1 MKRSPLAAAA
11 VLLALGV
18 WTAARPSPLAA
29 SAPSPN
35 DALAKARSLYAL
47 GDYAGTQALL
57 QSRASAWDAAGDA
70 SAALSAYDILT
81 QSLWSSG
88 QVEAAVQAAQKAR
101 ALAERL
107 GRADVSRLAAA
118 RLEIIALYKKA
129 KALRDESM
137 DNAASAAVFEQAVA
151 LARGIEAPEFEAK
164 CLRQQS
170 VAYYQMEDYAAFRD
184 LNRKALE
191 ITLKAKNRRD
201 EGVCRNNLAVY
212 YLKIDDYT
220 EALAQVEIALE
231 IARAASDDANA
242 ADGLNNLALIYAELG
257 DFDKAAKAQTDA
269 LELERRLGDPV
280 KIGIRINNL
289 GIIHRRKGLITDDR
303 REFELA
309 ARAFEE
315 ALARLEGSPETEST
329 ARVLNNLGSTWSQLG
344 EFDKAL
350 DRFRASLALAEKIGS
365 RELRGS
371 VLNNIGIVYARLGEL
386 ERSTVYYRQAV
397 DLALEQ
403 ADKKSLWETYLELG
417 NAQRGLGRDRE
428 AAESYRAAIAI
439 IEEIR
444 ASIST
449 EELRAT
455 YFGSDKRLDAYHNL
469 IGLLVDVDG
478 DPAPADARAAFETLE
493 KARARSFL
501 DSLEVRAYMNE
512 RPAGAPALAE
522 REKALLG
529 RLSQAYREL
538 LRPGLEGLGRSA
550 VQARIEAAEEDL
562 DRLRRDMRR
571 ADPVLAG
578 LEHPAAITY
587 DQARAAL
594 PDARTTAI
602 AFAVGKEKAYAFA
615 LSRTGL
621 KVYPIPPPAVLR
633 SEVETHIRR
642 ISDAD
647 SASFDEGVAL
657 YKALIE
663 PGLAPGVAK
672 LIIIPDGILTYLPF
686 EALPTSRDAP
696 VHWLVQ
702 DLEVS
707 YAPSLSSYR
716 ELRGRA
722 GRTHARTRPSLLAV
736 GAPSYA
742 SPDKERE
749 AAKLIESLY
758 PELGTPSLALPF
770 AAREI
775 ERAAASFPARRR
787 TVLTGPAASDD
798 ALKARATD
806 RNRIIHLAAHGLI
819 DDRKPMRS
827 AIVMAAPTA
836 PDGDYLL
843 QTREI
848 LDLRLDADLVVLSAC
863 RTGLGR
869 FLRGEGIE
877 GLNRAFFAAGAS
889 SVLMTLWSVSDE
901 AGVPL
906 MDAFY
911 NRLLASDSI
920 AASLRAAKLAL
931 LSSPGYAHPYYW
943 AGYIAAGDAGRIP
956 FPHRGRLWIGLIAG
970 AALALLAYLLLR
982 RARRWSPPPSP
993 DSTGS
998 ATSGS

>member
-1 MKRSPLAAAA
+1 MKRIPLAAAA

-18 WTAARPSPLAA
+18 WTAARSTSLAA
-29 SAPSPN
+29 SAQSP
-35 DALAKARSLYAL
+35 DEAIAEARALYTQ
-47 GDYAGTQALL
+47 GDYAGVQALL
-57 QSRASAWDAAGDA
+57 QSRAAGWDASGNV
-70 SAALSAYDILT
+70 SAALLAHDLLT

-88 QVEAAVQAAQKAR
+88 QVEAAVQAAQKAL
-101 ALAERL
+101 ALADRL
-107 GRADVSRLAAA
+107 GRTDFSRLAAA

-129 KALRDESM
+129 KSLRDESM

-151 LARGIEAPEFEAK
+151 LARKIEAPEFEAK

-170 VAYYQMEDYAAFRD
+170 VAYFQMEDYAAYRD
-184 LNRKALE
+184 LNRKALA
-191 ITLKAKNRRD
+191 ITLRTKNRRD

-220 EALAQVEIALE
+220 EALAQIEIALE
-231 IARAASDDANA
+231 IARAEDNAANA
-242 ADGLNNLALIYAELG
+242 ADSLNNLALIYAELG
-257 DFDKAAKAQTDA
+257 DFDKAAKAQSDA
-269 LELERRLGDPV
+269 LDLERRLGDPV
-280 KIGIRINNL
+280 KIGVRINNL
-289 GIIHRRKGLITDDR
+289 GIIHRRKGLLGDDR

-315 ALARLEGSPETEST
+315 ALARLEGSPEVEST
-329 ARVLNNLGSTWSQLG
+329 ARILNNLGSTWSQLG

-350 DRFRASLALAEKIGS
+350 GRFRASLALAEKIGS
-365 RELRGS
+365 RELRSS

-386 ERSTVYYRQAV
+386 ERSTVYYQQAV

-417 NAQRGLGRDRE
+417 NAQRGLGRDLE

-478 DPAPADARAAFETLE
+478 DPPPADAQAAFETLE

-512 RPAGAPALAE
+512 RPAGDPALAE
-522 REKALLG
+522 REKGLLA

-538 LRPGLEGLGRSA
+538 LRPGLEGPGKAA
-550 VQARIEAAEEDL
+550 VQARIEAVEEDL
-562 DRLRRDMRR
+562 ERLRRDMRR
-571 ADPVLAG
+571 ADPALAG
-578 LEHPAAITY
+578 LKHPAGITY
-587 DQARAAL
+587 EQARTAL

-602 AFAVGKEKAYAFA
+602 AFGVGKEKAYAFA
-615 LSRTGL
+615 LSRAGL
-621 KVYPIPPPAVLR
+621 RVYPIPPPAVLR
-633 SEVETHIRR
+633 AEVESHIRR
-642 ISDAD
+642 ISDTD
-647 SASFDEGVAL
+647 NASFDEGAAL

-663 PGLAPGVAK
+663 PGLLPGTKK

-686 EALPTSRDAP
+686 EALPTTGRGAP
-696 VHWLVQ
+696 VRWLVQ
-702 DLEVS
+702 DCEVS

-722 GRTHARTRPSLLAV
+722 GLTHARTRPSLLAV

-758 PELGTPSLALPF
+758 PELGTPTLALPF
-770 AAREI
+770 AGREI
-775 ERAAASFPARRR
+775 DRAASYFPARRR
-787 TVLTGPAASDD
+787 TVLTGQAASEDGF
-798 ALKARATD
+798 KARVSE
-806 RNRIIHLAAHGLI
+806 RNRVIHLAAHGLI

-836 PDGDYLL
+836 PDEDNLL

-869 FLRGEGIE
+869 LLRGEGIE

-889 SVLMTLWSVSDE
+889 AVLMTLWSVSDE

-906 MDAFY
+906 MDSFFG
-911 NRLLASDSI
+911 RLLASNSI
-920 AASLRAAKLAL
+920 AAALRAAKLAL
-931 LSSPGYAHPYYW
+931 IASPGYAHPYYW
-943 AGYIAAGDAGRIP
+943 AGYVAAGDAGRIP
-956 FPHRGRLWIGLIAG
+956 FPHWGRLWIRLMAG
-970 AALALLAYLLLR
+970 AALALLVFLLLR
-982 RARRWSPPPSP
+982 RSRR
-993 DSTGS
+993 
-998 ATSGS
+998 

>member
-1 MKRSPLAAAA
+1 MKRSSLAAAA

-18 WTAARPSPLAA
+18 WTAARPSSLAA
-29 SAPSPN
+29 PAESP
-35 DALAKARSLYAL
+35 DESIAEARALYVQ
-47 GDYAGTQALL
+47 GDYGGVQAILA
-57 QSRASAWDAAGDA
+57 SRAAAWDASGNV
-70 SAALSAYDILT
+70 SAALLAFDLLT

-88 QVEAAVQAAQKAR
+88 QVEPAVQAARKAQ
-101 ALAERL
+101 ALANRL
-107 GRADVSRLAAA
+107 GRDDLSRLAAA

-137 DNAASAAVFEQAVA
+137 DDAAAAAVFERAVV
-151 LARGIEAPEFEAK
+151 LARKIDAPEFEAK

-184 LNRKALE
+184 LNRKALA
-191 ITLKAKNRRD
+191 ITLKTKNRRD

-231 IARAASDDANA
+231 MARAEDNPASE
-242 ADGLNNLALIYAELG
+242 ADSLNNLALIYTELG

-269 LELERRLGDPV
+269 LDLERRLGDPV
-280 KIGIRINNL
+280 KIGVRINNL
-289 GIIHRRKGLITDDR
+289 GIIHRRKGLLGDDR

-315 ALARLEGSPETEST
+315 ALARLKGSPEVEST

-365 RELRGS
+365 RELRSS

-397 DLALEQ
+397 DMALEQ
-403 ADKKSLWETYLELG
+403 TDKKSLWEIYLELG

-428 AAESYRAAIAI
+428 AAESYRASIAI

-469 IGLLVDVDG
+469 IDLLVDVDG
-478 DPAPADARAAFETLE
+478 DPRPADARAAFETLE

-512 RPAGAPALAE
+512 RPAGNPALAE

-538 LRPGLEGLGRSA
+538 LRPGLEEGPGRAA
-550 VQARIEAAEEDL
+550 VQDRIESAEEEL
-562 DRLRRDMRR
+562 ERLRRDMRQ

-578 LEHPAAITY
+578 LEHPAAVTY
-587 DQARAAL
+587 EQARMAL
-594 PDARTTAI
+594 PGARTTAI
-602 AFAVGKEKAYAFA
+602 AFAVGKERAYAFA
-615 LSRTGL
+615 LSRAGL
-621 KVYPIPPPAVLR
+621 KVYPLPPPAVLR
-633 SEVETHIRR
+633 AEVEAHIRR
-642 ISDAD
+642 VSDAD
-647 SASFDEGVAL
+647 SASFDESAAL
-657 YKALIE
+657 YKALVE
-663 PGLAPGVAK
+663 PGLGPNTAK

-686 EALPTSRDAP
+686 EALPTSGRGAP
-696 VHWLVQ
+696 VRWLVQ
-702 DLEVS
+702 DYEVS

-716 ELRGRA
+716 EIRQRA
-722 GRTHARTRPSLLAV
+722 GRTHAHTRPSLLAA

-770 AAREI
+770 AGREI
-775 ERAAASFPARRR
+775 DRAAAYFPARRR
-787 TVLTGPAASDD
+787 MVLTGQAASED
-798 ALKARATD
+798 AFKARVSE
-806 RNRIIHLAAHGLI
+806 RNRVIHLAAHGLI

-836 PDGDYLL
+836 PDEDNLL

-869 FLRGEGIE
+869 LLRGEGIE

-889 SVLMTLWSVSDE
+889 AVLMTLWSVSDE

-911 NRLLASDSI
+911 SRLLASDSI

-931 LSSPGYAHPYYW
+931 IASPAYAHPYYW
-943 AGYIAAGDAGRIP
+943 AGYVAAGDAGRIP
-956 FPHRGRLWIGLIAG
+956 FPHWGRLWIVLIAG
-970 AALALLAYLLLR
+970 AALAFLAYLLLR
-982 RARRWSPPPSP
+982 RIRR
-993 DSTGS
+993 
-998 ATSGS
+998 

>member
-18 WTAARPSPLAA
+18 WTAAGPSPLA
-29 SAPSPN
+29 SPAPSPE
-35 DALAKARSLYAL
+35 DALAQARALYAR
-47 GDYAGTQALL
+47 GDYAGTLAIL
-57 QSRASAWDAAGDA
+57 QGPASAWDASGDA

-107 GRADVSRLAAA
+107 GRADISRLAAA

-129 KALRDESM
+129 KSLRDEAM

-151 LARGIEAPEFEAK
+151 LARGIGAPEFEAK

-170 VAYYQMEDYAAFRD
+170 VAYYQMEDYASFRD
-184 LNRKALE
+184 LNRKALA
-191 ITLKAKNRRD
+191 ITLKTKNRRD

-220 EALAQVEIALE
+220 EALAQVETALE
-231 IARAASDDANA
+231 IARAEGNDANA

-280 KIGIRINNL
+280 KIGVRVNNL
-289 GIIHRRKGLITDDR
+289 GIIHRRKGLVTDDR

-309 ARAFEE
+309 ALAFEE
-315 ALARLEGSPETEST
+315 ALARLEGSPEAESR
-329 ARVLNNLGSTWSQLG
+329 ARVLNNLGSAWSQLG

-350 DRFRASLALAEKIGS
+350 ERFRASLALAEKIGS

-386 ERSTVYYRQAV
+386 ERSTVYYQQAV

-403 ADKKSLWETYLELG
+403 ADKRSLWETYLELG

-428 AAESYRAAIAI
+428 AAESYRASIAI

-444 ASIST
+444 AAIST

-512 RPAGAPALAE
+512 RPAGDPVLAE

-538 LRPGLEGLGRSA
+538 LRPGLEGPGKSA
-550 VQARIEAAEEDL
+550 VQARIEAAEEEL
-562 DRLRRDMRR
+562 ERLRRDMRG
-571 ADPVLAG
+571 ADPALAG
-578 LEHPAAITY
+578 LKHPVAITY

-602 AFAVGKEKAYAFA
+602 SFAVGKEKAYAFA
-615 LSRTGL
+615 LSRAGL
-621 KVYPIPPPAVLR
+621 KVYPIPPPSVLR
-633 SEVETHIRR
+633 TEVESHIRR

-647 SASFDEGVAL
+647 SGSFDEGAAL

-663 PGLAPGVAK
+663 PGLAPGVTK

-686 EALPTSRDAP
+686 EALPTSGRGAP
-696 VHWLVQ
+696 VRWLVQ

-716 ELRGRA
+716 ELRARA
-722 GRTHARTRPSLLAV
+722 GRTHARTRPSLLAI
-736 GAPSYA
+736 GAPSYP
-742 SPDKERE
+742 SPDAERE

-758 PELGTPSLALPF
+758 PESGTPSLTLPF

-787 TVLTGPAASDD
+787 TILTGPAASED
-798 ALKARATD
+798 AFKARAAD

-827 AIVMAAPTA
+827 AIIMAAPTA
-836 PDGDYLL
+836 PDEDYLL

-931 LSSPGYAHPYYW
+931 LSTPGYAHPYYW
-943 AGYIAAGDAGRIP
+943 AGYIAAGDTERIP
-956 FPHRGRLWIGLIAG
+956 FPHWGRLWIGLIAG

-982 RARRWSPPPSP
+982 RARR
-993 DSTGS
+993 
-998 ATSGS
+998 

>member
-1 MKRSPLAAAA
+1 MKRSSLAAAA

-18 WTAARPSPLAA
+18 WTAARPSSLAA
-29 SAPSPN
+29 PSESP
-35 DALAKARSLYAL
+35 DESIAKARSLYAQ
-47 GDYAGTQALL
+47 GDYAGVQAILE
-57 QSRASAWDAAGDA
+57 SRAAAWDASGNV
-70 SAALSAYDILT
+70 SAALLAFDILT

-88 QVEAAVQAAQKAR
+88 QVEPAVQAARKAQ
-101 ALAERL
+101 ALAGRL
-107 GRADVSRLAAA
+107 GRADLSRLAAA

-137 DNAASAAVFEQAVA
+137 DNAAAAAVFEQAVA
-151 LARGIEAPEFEAK
+151 QARRIDAPEFEAK

-184 LNRKALE
+184 LNRKALA
-191 ITLKAKNRRD
+191 ITLKTKNRRD

-231 IARAASDDANA
+231 MARAEENPDSE
-242 ADGLNNLALIYAELG
+242 ADSLNNLALIYAELG

-269 LELERRLGDPV
+269 LDLERRLGDPV
-280 KIGIRINNL
+280 KIGVRINNL
-289 GIIHRRKGLITDDR
+289 GIIHRRKGLLGDDR

-315 ALARLEGSPETEST
+315 ALARLKGSPEVEST

-365 RELRGS
+365 RELRSS

-386 ERSTVYYRQAV
+386 ERSTVYHQQAV

-403 ADKKSLWETYLELG
+403 ADKKSLWEIYLELG

-428 AAESYRAAIAI
+428 AVESYRASIAI

-469 IGLLVDVDG
+469 IALLVDVDS
-478 DPAPADARAAFETLE
+478 DPVQADVQAAFETLE

-501 DSLEVRAYMNE
+501 DSLEVRAFMNE
-512 RPAGAPALAE
+512 RPAGDAAMVE

-538 LRPGLEGLGRSA
+538 LRPGLEGPSKAA
-550 VQARIEAAEEDL
+550 VQARIEAAEEEL
-562 DRLRRDMRR
+562 ERLRRDMRR
-571 ADPVLAG
+571 ADPALAG
-578 LEHPAAITY
+578 LKYPAGVTY
-587 DQARAAL
+587 EQARMAL
-594 PDARTTAI
+594 PDGRTTAL

-615 LSRTGL
+615 LSRAGL
-621 KVYPIPPPAVLR
+621 KIYPIPPPAVLR
-633 SEVETHIRR
+633 AEVEKHIRR
-642 ISDAD
+642 VSDAD
-647 SASFDEGVAL
+647 SASFDEGAAL
-657 YKALIE
+657 YKALVE
-663 PGLAPGVAK
+663 PGLVPNTAK

-686 EALPTSRDAP
+686 EALPTSGRGAP
-696 VHWLVQ
+696 LRWLVQ
-702 DLEVS
+702 DYEVS

-716 ELRGRA
+716 EIPTRA

-742 SPDKERE
+742 SPDMERE
-749 AAKLIESLY
+749 AAKIIESLY

-770 AAREI
+770 AGREI
-775 ERAAASFPARRR
+775 ERAASYFPARRR
-787 TVLTGPAASDD
+787 TILTGQAASED
-798 ALKARATD
+798 ALKIRTAE
-806 RNRIIHLAAHGLI
+806 RNRVIHLAAHGLI

-827 AIVMAAPTA
+827 AIVMAAPTT
-836 PDGDYLL
+836 PDEDYLL

-869 FLRGEGIE
+869 LLRGEGIE

-889 SVLMTLWSVSDE
+889 AVLMTLWSVSDE

-911 NRLLASDSI
+911 GRLLASDSI

-931 LSSPGYAHPYYW
+931 IASPAYAHPYYW
-943 AGYIAAGDAGRIP
+943 AGYVAAGDAERIP
-956 FPHRGRLWIGLIAG
+956 FPHWGRLWIVLIAG
-970 AALALLAYLLLR
+970 AALAFLAYLLLR
-982 RARRWSPPPSP
+982 RIRR
-993 DSTGS
+993 
-998 ATSGS
+998 

>member
-18 WTAARPSPLAA
+18 WTAAGPSPLA
-29 SAPSPN
+29 SPAPSSE
-35 DALAKARSLYAL
+35 DALAQARALYAR
-47 GDYAGTQALL
+47 GDYAGTLAIL
-57 QSRASAWDAAGDA
+57 QGPASAWDASGDA

-107 GRADVSRLAAA
+107 GRADISRLAAA

-129 KALRDESM
+129 KSLRDEAM

-151 LARGIEAPEFEAK
+151 LARGIGAPEFEAK

-170 VAYYQMEDYAAFRD
+170 VAYYQMEDYASFRD
-184 LNRKALE
+184 LNRKALA
-191 ITLKAKNRRD
+191 ITLKTKNRRD

-220 EALAQVEIALE
+220 EALAQVETALE
-231 IARAASDDANA
+231 IARAEGNDANA

-280 KIGIRINNL
+280 KIGVRVNNL
-289 GIIHRRKGLITDDR
+289 GIIHRRKGLVTDDR

-315 ALARLEGSPETEST
+315 ALARLEDSPEAESK

-350 DRFRASLALAEKIGS
+350 DRFRASLALAERIGS
-365 RELRGS
+365 RELRSS

-386 ERSTVYYRQAV
+386 ERSTVYYQQAV

-403 ADKKSLWETYLELG
+403 ADKKSLWEIYLELG
-417 NAQRGLGRDRE
+417 NAQRGLGRDLE

-469 IGLLVDVDG
+469 IGLLVNADG
-478 DPAPADARAAFETLE
+478 DPPPADAQAAFETME

-512 RPAGAPALAE
+512 RPAGDPALAE

-538 LRPGLEGLGRSA
+538 LRPGLEGPGKSA
-550 VQARIEAAEEDL
+550 VQARIEAVEEEL
-562 DRLRRDMRR
+562 ERLRRDMRR
-571 ADPVLAG
+571 ADPALAG
-578 LEHPAAITY
+578 LKYPAVVTY
-587 DQARAAL
+587 EQARTAL

-615 LSRTGL
+615 LSRAGL

-633 SEVETHIRR
+633 ADVERHIRR
-642 ISDAD
+642 ISDTD
-647 SASFDEGVAL
+647 SASFDEGAAL

-663 PGLAPGVAK
+663 PGLLPGTTK

-686 EALPTSRDAP
+686 EALPTTGRGAP
-696 VHWLVQ
+696 LHWLVQ
-702 DLEVS
+702 DYEVS

-716 ELRGRA
+716 ELRARA
-722 GRTHARTRPSLLAV
+722 GRTHARTKPGLLAV

-758 PELGTPSLALPF
+758 PELGTPNLALPF
-770 AAREI
+770 AGREI
-775 ERAAASFPARRR
+775 DRAASYFPARRR
-787 TVLTGPAASDD
+787 TVLTGQTASED
-798 ALKARATD
+798 AFKARASE
-806 RNRIIHLAAHGLI
+806 RNRVIHLAAHGLI

-827 AIVMAAPTA
+827 AIVMAAPTT
-836 PDGDYLL
+836 PDEDYLL

-848 LDLRLDADLVVLSAC
+848 LDLDLDADLVVLSAC

-869 FLRGEGIE
+869 LLRGEGIE

-906 MDAFY
+906 MDSFY
-911 NRLLASDSI
+911 GRLLASDSI
-920 AASLRAAKLAL
+920 AAALRAAKLAL
-931 LSSPGYAHPYYW
+931 IASPGYAHPYYW
-943 AGYIAAGDAGRIP
+943 AGYVAAGDAGRIP
-956 FPHRGRLWIGLIAG
+956 FPHWSRMWVGLIAG
-970 AALALLAYLLLR
+970 AALALLVFLLLR
-982 RARRWSPPPSP
+982 HSRR
-993 DSTGS
+993 
-998 ATSGS
+998 